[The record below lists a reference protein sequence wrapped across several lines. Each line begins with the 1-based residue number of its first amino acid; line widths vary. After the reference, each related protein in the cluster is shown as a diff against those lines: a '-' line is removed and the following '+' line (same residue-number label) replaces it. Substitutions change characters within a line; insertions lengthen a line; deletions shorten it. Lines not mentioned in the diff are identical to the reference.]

1 MQEVC
6 IICFIGGDMMPSKKV
21 LDAKRKVVE
30 EMVEKLKTSVSGIL
44 VDYRGITVEQDT
56 ELRNKLRQ
64 AGIEY
69 KVIKNSLTR
78 FAVEEAGFQ
87 DLNEFLTGPS
97 SLALSF
103 DDPVAPA
110 KIISSFAKGNDK
122 VEIKSGFIE
131 GKIIDLKQIKELADL
146 PSKEMLVAKALAG
159 FNAPISGFVNV
170 LNANIRGLA
179 VALNA
184 IAEQKAQAG

>member
-1 MQEVC
+1 
-6 IICFIGGDMMPSKKV
+6 MMPSKKV